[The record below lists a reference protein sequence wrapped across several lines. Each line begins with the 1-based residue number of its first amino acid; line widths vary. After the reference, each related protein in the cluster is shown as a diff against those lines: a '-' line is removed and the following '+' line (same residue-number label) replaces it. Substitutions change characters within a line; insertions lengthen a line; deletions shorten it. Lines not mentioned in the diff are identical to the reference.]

1 VNEQA
6 LATTATTDQRQSLRG
21 ALFRRPADPAT
32 ALFGRIRWRLTLLFA
47 AVLAALLLVSGIVL
61 YVSMRQTLLEPK
73 NLILQSANSEFS
85 EHWLNDG
92 RMPCIGP
99 PDAPAD
105 AVLRG
110 RPVAFLACYDASGAF
125 QRAVV
130 PINAGTDLVSNS
142 LAQTALTSGSVG
154 SAYDE
159 VDAGGYL
166 GEVRRYATVVRDPS
180 TGNVVGVVMT
190 GVPIGDTIGA
200 LNTLQS
206 LLLLVGA
213 LTLAGAT
220 IGGYFLAA
228 RALDPARL
236 AFARQQ
242 GFIADAA
249 HELRTPLTLLRAD
262 AEVLLRGRKRFE
274 PDDAALLE
282 DIVTETGHLSTLSTT
297 MLTLARLDSGAQHHE
312 RDVVDLAHVAESVA
326 RRSRSL
332 AEERGVAL
340 TIGAT
345 TQAQVIGDREL
356 LEQASL
362 ILVDNAIKYGG
373 AGSSVEV
380 SVATKDGKQRLTVH
394 DTGPGIAAEHLPHL
408 GERFYRPDKAR
419 SRAAGGAGLGLS
431 LARGIM
437 KLHDGELTIE
447 SAPGKGTT
455 ATISLPAARATPV

>member
-6 LATTATTDQRQSLRG
+6 LATTDRRQLLRSR
-21 ALFRRPADPAT
+21 LLRRPIADPAA

-47 AVLAALLLVSGIVL
+47 AVLAAVLLISGVLL
-61 YVSMRQTLLEPK
+61 YVGMRQTLLGPTDST
-73 NLILQSANSEFS
+73 LQSAGNELS
-85 EHWLNDG
+85 EHWMHDG
-92 RMPCIGP
+92 RPPCLLP
-99 PDAPAD
+99 PQ
-105 AVLRG
+105 
-110 RPVAFLACYDASGAF
+110 AFNRQSGIAFIACYDNTGKFIGAVGPSNDAPGF
-125 QRAVV
+125 L
-130 PINAGTDLVSNS
+130 AGS
-142 LAQTALTSGSVG
+142 LAQSALTSGS
-154 SAYDE
+154 AFDE
-159 VDAGGYL
+159 VDAGPYEGQ
-166 GEVRRYATVVRDPS
+166 VRRYAVVVRDPD
-180 TGNVVGVVMT
+180 TQTVIGVAQA
-190 GVPIGDTIGA
+190 GVRIGDTLAA
-200 LNTLQS
+200 LDTLQT

-228 RALDPARL
+228 RALYPARL

-262 AEVLLRGRKRFE
+262 AEVLLRGRERFE

-282 DIVTETGHLSTLSTT
+282 DIVAETGHLSSLSTT

-312 RDVVDLAHVAESVA
+312 RDVVDLASVA
-326 RRSRSL
+326 ASVVQRAHAL
-332 AEERGVAL
+332 ADERGISL
-340 TIGAT
+340 SLGAT
-345 TQAQVIGDREL
+345 PQAQVIGDREL
-356 LEQASL
+356 LEQAAL

-380 SVATKDGKQRLTVH
+380 SVAAKDGKQRLVVH

-431 LARGIM
+431 LARSIM
-437 KLHDGELTIE
+437 QLHDGELNVE
-447 SAPGKGTT
+447 SEPGKGTT
-455 ATISLPAARATPV
+455 AILSLPATRATPV

>member
-1 VNEQA
+1 MNQA
-6 LATTATTDQRQSLRG
+6 SVSATHSRRLLRALSLGR
-21 ALFRRPADPAT
+21 AADPAT

-47 AVLAALLLVSGIVL
+47 AVLAALLLVSGAVL
-61 YVSMRQTLLEPK
+61 YFSMRQTLLEPK
-73 NLILQSANSEFS
+73 NAILQSANQDFS
-85 EHWLNDG
+85 AYWLRDG
-92 RMPCIGP
+92 HPPCVEP
-99 PDAPAD
+99 PGAA
-105 AVLRG
+105 LHG
-110 RPVAFLACYDASGAF
+110 QPVTFIACYDSKGNLIQAL
-125 QRAVV
+125 V
-130 PINAGTDLVSNS
+130 PPDGKNLPSN
-142 LAQTALTSGSVG
+142 ALTQNALSSG

-159 VDAGGYL
+159 TDAGGYL
-166 GEVRRYATVVRDPS
+166 GEIRRYAVVVRDPN
-180 TGNVVGVVMT
+180 TGAIVGVVMS
-190 GVPIGDTIGA
+190 GVQIGDTIQA
-200 LNTLQS
+200 LNTLQT

-220 IGGYFLAA
+220 VGGYFLAA

-242 GFIADAA
+242 VFIADAA

-262 AEVLLRGRKRFE
+262 AEVLLRGRERFE

-282 DIVTETGHLSTLSTT
+282 DIVTETAHLASLSTT

-312 RDVVDLAHVAESVA
+312 RDVVDLADVAASVVQRA
-326 RRSRSL
+326 R
-332 AEERGVAL
+332 AFADERGVAL
-340 TIGAT
+340 TLGAT
-345 TQAQVIGDREL
+345 APAQVIGDREL
-356 LEQASL
+356 LEQATL

-380 SVATKDGKQRLTVH
+380 SVGAKDGMQRLAVH

-437 KLHDGELTIE
+437 KLHEGELTIE

-455 ATISLPAARATPV
+455 AILSLPAARATPA

>member
-1 VNEQA
+1 VNDQA
-6 LATTATTDQRQSLRG
+6 LATTDRRQLLRSR
-21 ALFRRPADPAT
+21 LLRPSADPAT

-47 AVLAALLLVSGIVL
+47 AVLAAVLLISGVLL
-61 YVSMRQTLLEPK
+61 YVGMRQTLLGPTDSV
-73 NLILQSANSEFS
+73 LQLAGQQLSDRWQ
-85 EHWLNDG
+85 HDG
-92 RMPCIGP
+92 RAPCLLP
-99 PDAPAD
+99 PEAFN
-105 AVLRG
+105 RQSS
-110 RPVAFLACYDASGAF
+110 VAFIACYDSKGNLIAPVGPPSQAPGF
-125 QRAVV
+125 L
-130 PINAGTDLVSNS
+130 AGSLVQS
-142 LAQTALTSGSVG
+142 ALTNG
-154 SAYDE
+154 SAFDE
-159 VDAGGYL
+159 VDAGAYEGQ
-166 GEVRRYATVVRDPS
+166 VRRYAVVIHDPD
-180 TGNVVGVVMT
+180 TQAVVGVAQV
-190 GVPIGDTIGA
+190 GIRIGDTLAA
-200 LNTLQS
+200 LNTLQT

-262 AEVLLRGRKRFE
+262 AEVLLRGRERFE

-282 DIVTETGHLSTLSTT
+282 DIVAETGHLSSLSTT

-312 RDVVDLAHVAESVA
+312 RDVVDLSSVA
-326 RRSRSL
+326 RSVVQRAHAL
-332 AEERGVAL
+332 ANERGISL
-340 TIGAT
+340 SLGAAP
-345 TQAQVIGDREL
+345 QAQVIGDREL
-356 LEQASL
+356 LEQAAL

-380 SVATKDGKQRLTVH
+380 SVATKDGKQRLMVH

-431 LARGIM
+431 LARGVM
-437 KLHDGELTIE
+437 QLHDGELTVE
-447 SAPGKGTT
+447 SALGKGTT
-455 ATISLPAARATPV
+455 AILSLPAARATPV

>member
-1 VNEQA
+1 VNDQA
-6 LATTATTDQRQSLRG
+6 LATTDRRQLLRSR
-21 ALFRRPADPAT
+21 LLRRPSADPAT

-47 AVLAALLLVSGIVL
+47 AVLAAVLLISGVLL
-61 YVSMRQTLLEPK
+61 YVGMRQTLLGPTDST
-73 NLILQSANSEFS
+73 LQSAGIELS
-85 EHWLNDG
+85 EHWVHDG
-92 RMPCIGP
+92 RPPCLLP
-99 PDAPAD
+99 PQ
-105 AVLRG
+105 
-110 RPVAFLACYDASGAF
+110 AFNRQSGIAFIACYDNTGKFIGAVGPSNDAPGFLAS
-125 QRAVV
+125 
-130 PINAGTDLVSNS
+130 S
-142 LAQTALTSGSVG
+142 LAQSALTSGS
-154 SAYDE
+154 AFDE
-159 VDAGGYL
+159 VDAGAYEGQ
-166 GEVRRYATVVRDPS
+166 VRRYAVVVHDPD
-180 TGNVVGVVMT
+180 TQAVVGVAQV
-190 GVPIGDTIGA
+190 GIRIGDTLAA
-200 LNTLQS
+200 LNTLQT

-262 AEVLLRGRKRFE
+262 AEVLLRGRERFE

-282 DIVTETGHLSTLSTT
+282 DIVAETGHLSSLSTT

-312 RDVVDLAHVAESVA
+312 RDVVDLASVA
-326 RRSRSL
+326 ASVVQRAHAL
-332 AEERGVAL
+332 ANERNIAL
-340 TIGAT
+340 TLGAT
-345 TQAQVIGDREL
+345 PQAQVIGDREL
-356 LEQASL
+356 LEQAAL

-380 SVATKDGKQRLTVH
+380 SVATKDGKQRLMVH
-394 DTGPGIAAEHLPHL
+394 DTGPGIAAEHLPLL

-431 LARGIM
+431 LARGVM
-437 KLHDGELTIE
+437 QLHDGELTVE

-455 ATISLPAARATPV
+455 AILSLPATRATPV

>member
-1 VNEQA
+1 MNDQA
-6 LATTATTDQRQSLRG
+6 LATTQNRPQLLRG

-32 ALFGRIRWRLTLLFA
+32 ALFGRIRWRLMALFA
-47 AVLAALLLVSGIVL
+47 AVLAALLLISGVVL

-73 NLILQSANSEFS
+73 NALLQSENHELA
-85 EHWLNDG
+85 EHWQRDG
-92 RMPCIGP
+92 HVPCIAP
-99 PDAPAD
+99 PNT
-105 AVLRG
+105 VLRG
-110 RPVAFLACYDASGAF
+110 QPIAFVACYDNNGKALAAIGPSNEVEGFLAGSIAQSALASG
-125 QRAVV
+125 
-130 PINAGTDLVSNS
+130 S
-142 LAQTALTSGSVG
+142 G

-159 VDAGGYL
+159 LDAGGYL
-166 GEVRRYATVVRDPS
+166 GHVRRYATVVHDPS
-180 TGNVVGVVMT
+180 TGAVTGVVMS
-190 GVPIGDTIGA
+190 GVQIGDTLAA
-200 LNTLQS
+200 LNTLQT

-236 AFARQQ
+236 AFTRQQ
-242 GFIADAA
+242 VFIADAA

-262 AEVLLRGRKRFE
+262 AEVLLRGRERFD

-282 DIVTETGHLSTLSTT
+282 DIVTETGHLSALSTT

-312 RDVVDLAHVAESVA
+312 RDVVDLAEVAASLVQRA
-326 RRSRSL
+326 RAL
-332 AEERGVAL
+332 AEERGVTL
-340 TIGAT
+340 SLGAT
-345 TQAQVIGDREL
+345 TPAQVIGDREL
-356 LEQASL
+356 LEQAAL

-373 AGSSVEV
+373 AGTSVEV
-380 SVATKDGKQRLTVH
+380 SVAPKDDAQRLVVH

-437 KLHDGELTIE
+437 QLHDGELIVE
-447 SAPGKGTT
+447 SAPGEGTT
-455 ATISLPAARATPV
+455 AILSLPAARATPV

>member
-1 VNEQA
+1 MNDQA
-6 LATTATTDQRQSLRG
+6 LATTNHRRLLRSR
-21 ALFRRPADPAT
+21 LLQRPADPAT

-47 AVLAALLLVSGIVL
+47 TVLAALLLISGAVL

-73 NLILQSANSEFS
+73 NAILQSESHELA
-85 EHWLNDG
+85 EHWMRDG
-92 RMPCIGP
+92 RMPCVGP
-99 PDAPAD
+99 PGAPAD
-105 AVLRG
+105 TVFRG
-110 RPVAFLACYDASGAF
+110 RPVAFVACYDASGNFQAAVAPSNQGTAF
-125 QRAVV
+125 
-130 PINAGTDLVSNS
+130 LSNS
-142 LAQTALTSGSVG
+142 LAQTALTSD

-159 VDAGGYL
+159 IDAGGYL
-166 GEVRRYATVVRDPS
+166 GEVRRYAVAVRDPN
-180 TGNVVGVVMT
+180 TQAVIGVVMS
-190 GVPIGDTIGA
+190 GVQIGDTIQA
-200 LNTLQS
+200 LNTLQM
-206 LLLLVGA
+206 LLLLVGG

-262 AEVLLRGRKRFE
+262 AEVLLRGRERFE

-282 DIVTETGHLSTLSTT
+282 DIVAETGHLSSLSTT

-312 RDVVDLAHVAESVA
+312 RDVVDLASVA
-326 RRSRSL
+326 ASVVQRARAL
-332 AEERGVAL
+332 ADERGIAL
-340 TIGAT
+340 TLGAAP
-345 TQAQVIGDREL
+345 QAQVIGDREL

-362 ILVDNAIKYGG
+362 ILVDNAIKY
-373 AGSSVEV
+373 AGEGSAVEV
-380 SVATKDGKQRLTVH
+380 SVAAKDGKQRLVVH

-431 LARGIM
+431 LAQGIM
-437 KLHDGELTIE
+437 KLHDGELTVA

-455 ATISLPAARATPV
+455 ATLSLPAVRANPV

>member
-1 VNEQA
+1 VNDQA
-6 LATTATTDQRQSLRG
+6 FATTDRRQLLRNH
-21 ALFRRPADPAT
+21 LLRRPADPAT

-47 AVLAALLLVSGIVL
+47 AVLAALLLVSGVVL

-73 NLILQSANSEFS
+73 NTTLQSANQDFTA
-85 EHWLNDG
+85 HWLRDG
-92 RMPCIGP
+92 HPPCVEP
-99 PDAPAD
+99 PEAAGD
-105 AVLRG
+105 G
-110 RPVAFLACYDASGAF
+110 QPVTFIACYDSKGNLIQALIPRG
-125 QRAVV
+125 
-130 PINAGTDLVSNS
+130 GTSLPSTT
-142 LAQTALTSGSVG
+142 LAQSALSSG

-159 VDAGGYL
+159 INVGGYL
-166 GEVRRYATVVRDPS
+166 GHVRRYATIVHDPD
-180 TGNVVGVVMT
+180 TGAVVGVVMT
-190 GVPIGDTIGA
+190 GVQIGDTIEA
-200 LNTLQS
+200 LSTLQT
-206 LLLLVGA
+206 LLLLVGV

-262 AEVLLRGRKRFE
+262 AEVLLRGRQRFD

-282 DIVTETGHLSTLSTT
+282 DIVAETGHLSALSTT

-312 RDVVDLAHVAESVA
+312 RDVVDMASVA
-326 RRSRSL
+326 ASVVQRARAL
-332 AEERGVAL
+332 ADERGVTL
-340 TIGAT
+340 SLGAT
-345 TQAQVIGDREL
+345 PQAHVIGDREL
-356 LEQASL
+356 LEQAAL

-380 SVATKDGKQRLTVH
+380 SIIAKDTKQRLVVH
-394 DTGPGIAAEHLPHL
+394 DSGPGIAAEHLPHL

-431 LARGIM
+431 LARGVM
-437 KLHDGELTIE
+437 NLHDGELTVE

-455 ATISLPAARATPV
+455 AILSLPAARATPV

>member
-1 VNEQA
+1 VNDQA
-6 LATTATTDQRQSLRG
+6 LATTDRRQLLRNH
-21 ALFRRPADPAT
+21 LLRRPADPAT

-47 AVLAALLLVSGIVL
+47 AVLAALLLVSGAVL

-73 NLILQSANSEFS
+73 NAILQNANQDFS
-85 EHWLNDG
+85 THWLRDG
-92 RMPCIGP
+92 HSPCVEP
-99 PDAPAD
+99 PEAA
-105 AVLRG
+105 LHG
-110 RPVAFLACYDASGAF
+110 QPVTFIACYDGKGNLIQALIPQSGTSL
-125 QRAVV
+125 
-130 PINAGTDLVSNS
+130 PSTS
-142 LAQTALTSGSVG
+142 LAQSALSSG

-159 VDAGGYL
+159 TNAGGYL
-166 GEVRRYATVVRDPS
+166 GHVRRYATIVHDPD
-180 TGNVVGVVMT
+180 TGAVVGVVMT
-190 GVPIGDTIGA
+190 GVQIGDTIEA
-200 LNTLQS
+200 LNTLQT

-220 IGGYFLAA
+220 VGGYFLAA

-262 AEVLLRGRKRFE
+262 AEVLLRGRERFE

-282 DIVTETGHLSTLSTT
+282 DIVAETGHLSSLSTT
-297 MLTLARLDSGAQHHE
+297 MLTLARLDSSAQHHE
-312 RDVVDLAHVAESVA
+312 RDVVDMASVA
-326 RRSRSL
+326 ASVVQRARAL
-332 AEERGVAL
+332 ADERGVTL
-340 TIGAT
+340 SLGAAP
-345 TQAQVIGDREL
+345 QAQVIGDREL
-356 LEQASL
+356 LEQAAL

-373 AGSSVEV
+373 VGSSVEV
-380 SVATKDGKQRLTVH
+380 SVATKDNKQRLVVH

-431 LARGIM
+431 LARGVM
-437 KLHDGELTIE
+437 QLHDGELTVE

-455 ATISLPAARATPV
+455 ATLSLPATRATPV

>member
-1 VNEQA
+1 VNDQA
-6 LATTATTDQRQSLRG
+6 LATTDQRQLLRSR
-21 ALFRRPADPAT
+21 LLRRPADPAT
-32 ALFGRIRWRLTLLFA
+32 ALFQRTRWRLTLLFA
-47 AVLAALLLVSGIVL
+47 AVLAALLLVSGAVL

-73 NLILQSANSEFS
+73 NAILQDENHELA

-92 RMPCIGP
+92 RMPCVGP
-99 PDAPAD
+99 PGAPAD
-105 AVLRG
+105 AVFRG
-110 RPVAFLACYDASGAF
+110 RPVAFVACYDASGNFQAAVAPSNQGTAF
-125 QRAVV
+125 LA
-130 PINAGTDLVSNS
+130 NS
-142 LAQTALTSGSVG
+142 LAQTALSSG

-159 VDAGGYL
+159 INAGGYL
-166 GEVRRYATVVRDPS
+166 GEVRRYASVVSDPD
-180 TGNVVGVVMT
+180 TGKAIGVIMS
-190 GVPIGDTIGA
+190 GVQIGDTIQA
-200 LNTLQS
+200 LNTLQT

-213 LTLAGAT
+213 LTLLGAT

-262 AEVLLRGRKRFE
+262 AEVLLRGRQRFD

-282 DIVTETGHLSTLSTT
+282 DIVTETGHLSSLSTT

-312 RDVVDLAHVAESVA
+312 RDVVDLASVA
-326 RRSRSL
+326 ASVVQRAHAL
-332 AEERGVAL
+332 ANERGISL
-340 TIGAT
+340 RLGAT
-345 TQAQVIGDREL
+345 PQAQVIGDREL
-356 LEQASL
+356 LEQAAL

-380 SVATKDGKQRLTVH
+380 SVATKDNKQRLMVH

-431 LARGIM
+431 LARGVM
-437 KLHDGELTIE
+437 NLHDGELTIE
-447 SAPGKGTT
+447 SVPGKGTT
-455 ATISLPAARATPV
+455 AILSLPAARATPV